1 MEEIKNEQVEV
12 KDTEVTNT
20 ENTQEVTK
28 TYTQEELDKLLQAE
42 TDRKVSKALETSK
55 AKWQQEYEAKLQA
68 EKSEAEKL
76 AKMTESERYEA
87 QLKAEREQFEK
98 ERAEFKKAQL
108 EAQTIK
114 ELSSVGLPTEFS
126 SYLLADDAETIKS
139 NIDTFKTKW
148 IDAIEKAVD
157 ERLKGSTPQT
167 SNKVATTLTKDQF
180 GKLNYH
186 ERAKMLQEN
195 PNLLQELGL

>member
-1 MEEIKNEQVEV
+1 MEELNNNQLNE
-12 KDTEVTNT
+12 NT
-20 ENTQEVTK
+20 EITNEENAQEVAK

-98 ERAEFKKAQL
+98 ERTEFKKAQL

-114 ELSSVGLPTEFS
+114 ELSNEGLPTEFA
-126 SYLLADDAETIKS
+126 SYLLADNAETIKS
-139 NIDTFKTKW
+139 NIDSFKSKW
-148 IDAIEKAVD
+148 IEAIEKAVD
-157 ERLKGSTPQT
+157 ERLKGSTPQA
-167 SNKVATTLTKDQF
+167 SNRVATVITKEQL

-186 ERAKMLQEN
+186 ERAKLLAEN